1 MELAGQGRLEDLDAI
16 RAIVTDCGVLESVL
30 QTARQYIDRAA
41 EKLAILPDGPE
52 REALSKMAQFVV
64 ERHV

>member
-1 MELAGQGRLEDLDAI
+1 MELAGQECPENLEAI
-16 RAIVTDCGVLESVL
+16 RTIVTDCGVLESVF
-30 QTARQYIDRAA
+30 QTARQYIDLAV

-52 REALSKMAQFVV
+52 RRALNKMAQFVV